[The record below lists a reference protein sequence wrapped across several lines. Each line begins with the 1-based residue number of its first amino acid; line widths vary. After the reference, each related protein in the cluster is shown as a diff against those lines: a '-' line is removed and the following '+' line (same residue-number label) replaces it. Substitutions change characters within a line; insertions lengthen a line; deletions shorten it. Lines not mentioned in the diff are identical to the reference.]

1 MFYIESD
8 IKKIQTKT
16 NLYIQKYGSAGAFHL
31 AREIIQNNI
40 DECIDPES
48 NGSSIHISYDISTDT
63 LTCEDDGRGFP
74 EKDYPLDIF
83 CTTNQSGSKFFRD
96 QGGDSAGEFGVGM
109 TVVNAL
115 SDKFS
120 ITSYRDEE
128 NYKHTIEF
136 AEGEKVKD
144 IKKPLTKND
153 RRHGSTISFV
163 PSSKY
168 LGANTSIPYKEMI
181 EWVEKMTFF
190 IRKKKIKIKVDVY
203 KGLKLKD
210 SYTFKPR
217 KFEELLEKLTD
228 DTKYSPKLN
237 FSGDNSI
244 NEKVRK
250 SSVGKDGK
258 VTTKEV
264 VIKKGIHLDVA
275 LRYVP
280 DSNPI
285 YDTYC
290 NYTNTID
297 GGIHQDTVER
307 CFCNYMQNKTKATMT
322 DNQKEKTPI
331 LWDDVRA
338 GLRCV
343 INLSTNA
350 QVGFVGNAKT
360 KIGGEALI
368 PYLNEIV
375 NNELEKFFTANPAVL
390 NEYIKIIKL
399 NAKARVEATKVKS
412 AVQKERM
419 TSFKEHEMLNYIR
432 PNNTGKNQYRELF
445 LVEGQSASGSA
456 RNASDPDTQGFI
468 LFRGNTANAFKCSLA
483 EIMEN
488 KEWRDYVNV
497 LRCGIGKNFDINKL
511 YFNRINIM
519 TDEDVDGFGITS
531 GMLAFHYLY
540 YRPIIEAGKV
550 FKVFT
555 PLYALDDKEHP
566 FVKNKTEMVEIY
578 HKKISKNYKV
588 NGMSKSE
595 LRGFL
600 TDTYDYK
607 ENLIRVGKDMGNT
620 SKYLIEAIIAYM
632 VTANVV
638 RSGDDYDD
646 LKKALSNQKFVK
658 YLMSNLQ
665 KKFKEVILNGT
676 VIEGVVDGRFC
687 SINISNR
694 FIRKTSPLISAIKK
708 YGYLLQVTEKNK
720 DMKVMSIGEFLDDCT
735 KYTPKII
742 TRYKGLG
749 ELNSDQLYAT
759 TLDINNRVS
768 VQFTVEDF
776 ERELGIFETIHGSSK
791 KDLEARKKLIKNY
804 KIKRDELDN

>member
-1 MFYIESD
+1 MKSKMAKDVEMFYIESD

-16 NLYIQKYGSAGAFHL
+16 NLYLQKYGAAGAFHL
-31 AREIIQNNI
+31 SREIIQNNI

-48 NGSSIHISYDISTDT
+48 NGSNIHITYDLLTDM

-96 QGGDSAGEFGVGM
+96 QGGDSAGEFGVGL

-136 AEGEKVKD
+136 VEGEKVKD
-144 IKKPLTKND
+144 TKKPLTKND
-153 RRHGSTISFV
+153 RRHGSTISFI
-163 PSSKY
+163 PSAKY
-168 LGANTSIPYKEMI
+168 LGANTVIPYKEMI
-181 EWVEKMTFF
+181 EWIEKMTFF

-203 KGLKLKD
+203 KGIKLKD

-217 KFEELLEKLTD
+217 QFEDLLEKLTD

-250 SSVGKDGK
+250 SSIGKDGK
-258 VTTKEV
+258 VNTKEV

-338 GLRCV
+338 GLRCI

-360 KIGGEALI
+360 RVGGEALI
-368 PYLNEIV
+368 PYLTEIV
-375 NNELEKFFTANPAVL
+375 NTELEKFFTANPAVL

-419 TSFKEHEMLNYIR
+419 TSFKEHE
-432 PNNTGKNQYRELF
+432 F
-445 LVEGQSASGSA
+445 
-456 RNASDPDTQGFI
+456 
-468 LFRGNTANAFKCSLA
+468 C
-483 EIMEN
+483 
-488 KEWRDYVNV
+488 
-497 LRCGIGKNFDINKL
+497 
-511 YFNRINIM
+511 
-519 TDEDVDGFGITS
+519 
-531 GMLAFHYLY
+531 
-540 YRPIIEAGKV
+540 
-550 FKVFT
+550 
-555 PLYALDDKEHP
+555 AL
-566 FVKNKTEMVEIY
+566 
-578 HKKISKNYKV
+578 
-588 NGMSKSE
+588 
-595 LRGFL
+595 
-600 TDTYDYK
+600 
-607 ENLIRVGKDMGNT
+607 
-620 SKYLIEAIIAYM
+620 
-632 VTANVV
+632 
-638 RSGDDYDD
+638 
-646 LKKALSNQKFVK
+646 
-658 YLMSNLQ
+658 
-665 KKFKEVILNGT
+665 
-676 VIEGVVDGRFC
+676 
-687 SINISNR
+687 
-694 FIRKTSPLISAIKK
+694 
-708 YGYLLQVTEKNK
+708 
-720 DMKVMSIGEFLDDCT
+720 
-735 KYTPKII
+735 
-742 TRYKGLG
+742 
-749 ELNSDQLYAT
+749 
-759 TLDINNRVS
+759 
-768 VQFTVEDF
+768 
-776 ERELGIFETIHGSSK
+776 
-791 KDLEARKKLIKNY
+791 
-804 KIKRDELDN
+804 

>member
-1 MFYIESD
+1 M
-8 IKKIQTKT
+8 
-16 NLYIQKYGSAGAFHL
+16 
-31 AREIIQNNI
+31 NI
-40 DECIDPES
+40 
-48 NGSSIHISYDISTDT
+48 
-63 LTCEDDGRGFP
+63 FV
-74 EKDYPLDIF
+74 
-83 CTTNQSGSKFFRD
+83 
-96 QGGDSAGEFGVGM
+96 GVGM

-144 IKKPLTKND
+144 VKKPLTKND

-181 EWVEKMTFF
+181 EWIEKMTFF

-258 VTTKEV
+258 VATKEV

>member
-1 MFYIESD
+1 M
-8 IKKIQTKT
+8 
-16 NLYIQKYGSAGAFHL
+16 
-31 AREIIQNNI
+31 NI
-40 DECIDPES
+40 
-48 NGSSIHISYDISTDT
+48 
-63 LTCEDDGRGFP
+63 FV
-74 EKDYPLDIF
+74 
-83 CTTNQSGSKFFRD
+83 
-96 QGGDSAGEFGVGM
+96 GVGM

-144 IKKPLTKND
+144 VKKPLTKND

-181 EWVEKMTFF
+181 EWIEKMTFF

-258 VTTKEV
+258 VATKEV

-749 ELNSDQLYAT
+749 ELNSDQLHAT

>member
-144 IKKPLTKND
+144 VKKPLTKND

-181 EWVEKMTFF
+181 EWIEKMTFF

-264 VIKKGIHLDVA
+264 VIKKNIHLDVA

-331 LWDDVRA
+331 LWDDIRA

-360 KIGGEALI
+360 RVGGEALI
-368 PYLNEIV
+368 PYIAEIV
-375 NNELEKFFTANPAVL
+375 NAELDKFFTDNPSIL
-390 NEYIKIIKL
+390 NDYIKIIKL
-399 NAKARVEATKVKS
+399 NAKARVEATKVKN

-419 TSFKEHEMLNYIR
+419 TSFKELEMQNYIR
-432 PNNTGKNQYRELF
+432 PNNSGKNQYRELY

-456 RNASDPDTQGFI
+456 RNASDPDTQGFF

-488 KEWRDYVNV
+488 RECRDLVNV

-511 YFNRINIM
+511 YFQRINIM

-531 GMLAFHYLY
+531 GMLAFFYLY
-540 YRPIIEAGKV
+540 FRPIIEAGKV
-550 FKVFT
+550 YKVFT

-566 FVKNKTEMVEIY
+566 FVKNKSEMVEIY

-595 LRGFL
+595 LREFL

-607 ENLIRVGKDMGNT
+607 ENLIRVAKDMGNT

-632 VTANVV
+632 VSAGVV
-638 RSGDDYDD
+638 RSENDYDD
-646 LKKALSNQKFVK
+646 LKKAFNSQKLVK

-665 KKFKEVILNGT
+665 KKFKEVTLNGT

-687 SINISNR
+687 LINISNR
-694 FIRKTSPLISAIKK
+694 FIRKTSSLIPAIQK

-742 TRYKGLG
+742 TRYKGLKFPSSFKTHLIAG
-749 ELNSDQLYAT
+749 KHSLGLNY
-759 TLDINNRVS
+759 
-768 VQFTVEDF
+768 
-776 ERELGIFETIHGSSK
+776 
-791 KDLEARKKLIKNY
+791 
-804 KIKRDELDN
+804 